1 MYCLHHSEKMRLDIS
16 CKLSAFF
23 QLKCNIFM
31 KIGYGESSELMSWL
45 ALLPEAYEVQGLN
58 PSGLRIQLITV

>member
-1 MYCLHHSEKMRLDIS
+1 MLYQKPCYNKPCYKEVVVYCLHHSEKMRLDIS

-31 KIGYGESSELMSWL
+31 KIGY
-45 ALLPEAYEVQGLN
+45 
-58 PSGLRIQLITV
+58 RII